1 MKYVKGILQKEL
13 PVLKGKQWYHQI
25 FDGCPLLIHSIAH
38 SEIRD
43 EKKKRGC
50 GKGIRVC
57 FFHNHRA
64 DWYID
69 MEDIKRISG
78 IIMGLGKTNPNISKE
93 LIADWKESY
102 DTFYPKCLEIGS
114 TDLTGLSKEELIKL
128 FDEFKEI
135 GYNKFSS
142 SSIIDGF
149 ALGTDEIIANMIKEV
164 LESKG
169 MVDKFPE
176 LFSKLSAPVHQ
187 SFINVAEV
195 SLLRIA
201 LIISNNEE
209 LRNFV
214 LEHTTDEVISYLK
227 ENNPDIYLLLEKHVE
242 DYFWSRNNYV
252 MAYNLNMNFFLKEIK
267 ETLENG
273 HDINEEIRKIT
284 TTPEVNRKVK
294 EELVKGL
301 RLDPYL
307 VTLLTIS
314 EDFTYW
320 QDERKKATYW
330 NAHYMLMLV
339 KEIGKRFGFTLDE
352 MKYMSHPEVS
362 SLLVD
367 LPTKQDMQDRIKL
380 CAEYW
385 SDNGVEIITYNNN
398 IEDLKLLILGMQDY
412 SHIKEFNGLCAS
424 VGKVVG
430 KVKVCRSATEVGKV
444 QKGEILV
451 AIMTRPDYVV
461 GMKKAAAIVT
471 NEGGI
476 TSHAAIVSRELGIP
490 CVIGTKFATKVLN
503 DGDLIEVDADRG
515 IVKVLDRA

>member
-1 MKYVKGILQKEL
+1 
-13 PVLKGKQWYHQI
+13 
-25 FDGCPLLIHSIAH
+25 
-38 SEIRD
+38 
-43 EKKKRGC
+43 
-50 GKGIRVC
+50 
-57 FFHNHRA
+57 
-64 DWYID
+64 
-69 MEDIKRISG
+69 
-78 IIMGLGKTNPNISKE
+78 
-93 LIADWKESY
+93 
-102 DTFYPKCLEIGS
+102 
-114 TDLTGLSKEELIKL
+114 
-128 FDEFKEI
+128 
-135 GYNKFSS
+135 
-142 SSIIDGF
+142 
-149 ALGTDEIIANMIKEV
+149 
-164 LESKG
+164 
-169 MVDKFPE
+169 
-176 LFSKLSAPVHQ
+176 
-187 SFINVAEV
+187 
-195 SLLRIA
+195 
-201 LIISNNEE
+201 
-209 LRNFV
+209 
-214 LEHTTDEVISYLK
+214 
-227 ENNPDIYLLLEKHVE
+227 
-242 DYFWSRNNYV
+242 
-252 MAYNLNMNFFLKEIK
+252 
-267 ETLENG
+267 
-273 HDINEEIRKIT
+273 
-284 TTPEVNRKVK
+284 
-294 EELVKGL
+294 
-301 RLDPYL
+301 
-307 VTLLTIS
+307 
-314 EDFTYW
+314 
-320 QDERKKATYW
+320 
-330 NAHYMLMLV
+330 
-339 KEIGKRFGFTLDE
+339 